1 MPYAAFEACQVQV
14 GDDHK
19 PHRGV
24 RVRCGY
30 CPAELAVPINTS
42 RSYGEDS
49 EQSERMAIAKFEQ
62 RGWKIGKT
70 ASQHRCPKCFIAI
83 KSAAK
88 HKGEEAMSN
97 KVVPMTS
104 TALASQTV
112 ELPRGERAMTRDER
126 RIIIAKMQEIY
137 LNETVGYAGDWTDDK
152 VAEDMGVPR
161 VWVSTIR
168 DETFGP
174 ELNENTYKFKGEAQM
189 ILAEMQAA
197 YDRSHELLVKS
208 IQMIEL
214 LKAVVA
220 KK

>member
-1 MPYAAFEACQVQV
+1 
-14 GDDHK
+14 
-19 PHRGV
+19 
-24 RVRCGY
+24 
-30 CPAELAVPINTS
+30 
-42 RSYGEDS
+42 
-49 EQSERMAIAKFEQ
+49 
-62 RGWKIGKT
+62 
-70 ASQHRCPKCFIAI
+70 
-83 KSAAK
+83 
-88 HKGEEAMSN
+88 
-97 KVVPMTS
+97 
-104 TALASQTV
+104 
-112 ELPRGERAMTRDER
+112 
-126 RIIIAKMQEIY
+126 
-137 LNETVGYAGDWTDDK
+137 
-152 VAEDMGVPR
+152 MGVPR